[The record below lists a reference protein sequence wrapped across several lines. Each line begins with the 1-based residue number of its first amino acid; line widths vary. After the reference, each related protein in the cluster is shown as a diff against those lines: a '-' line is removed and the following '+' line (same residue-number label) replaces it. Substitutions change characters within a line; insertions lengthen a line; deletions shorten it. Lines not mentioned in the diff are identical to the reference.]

1 MTIYVTFEPKIGNV
15 WGTAI
20 MDQNV
25 SLEKTKELITETKA
39 RALAA
44 GSKAIFQTANEL
56 LGNFL
61 ADIAEARKEVA

>member
-20 MDQNV
+20 MDQNI
-25 SLEKTKELITETKA
+25 SLEKTKELIAETKA
-39 RALAA
+39 RAEAA
-44 GSKAIFQTANEL
+44 GSRAIFQTANEL

-61 ADIAEARKEVA
+61 ADIEAARKR